1 MISDFKLTMNT
12 NLDKLQNNMTKIRHF
27 YKKNSSNPILI
38 ALIALLIFSIFYF
51 LGRFLWNKY
60 HDLIVKQEKEP
71 LLIKEMRDATE
82 SSKILAKAIPI
93 SNFGQGYS
101 ISVWLYINEY
111 KLGKWKH
118 VLHKGD
124 DKFIKLQ
131 PGIWLHPETN
141 KLLVRFD
148 TVDKRFKYNNNK
160 IFTSMKSSM
169 YKEPQQIF
177 VHSDYQ
183 DKYQSKIN
191 SNLSKVQISEHT
203 VEDVKQWCKEN
214 ENCVGFFGII
224 KANGERPENDK
235 NSIEYAEVP
244 DVNESN
250 YTLITE
256 NNNSYDNHIGTF
268 ISSRNLNSLHPEVEL
283 NNDNS
288 IEVENIPLNRWV
300 HLVVVTNIQ
309 TAEVYIDGTLKES
322 KVLSSSIDN
331 NNGDL
336 WITQEGGFNGL
347 INQLKYFNRS
357 LSYKEIKKLYS
368 CGPTCWQ
375 WPNLEKKTQEMYKEI
390 KSTVTKTKD
399 RIKNTAELTADSI
412 KNSTD
417 NIIDNLY

>member
-1 MISDFKLTMNT
+1 
-12 NLDKLQNNMTKIRHF
+12 
-27 YKKNSSNPILI
+27 
-38 ALIALLIFSIFYF
+38 
-51 LGRFLWNKY
+51 
-60 HDLIVKQEKEP
+60 
-71 LLIKEMRDATE
+71 
-82 SSKILAKAIPI
+82 
-93 SNFGQGYS
+93 
-101 ISVWLYINEY
+101 
-111 KLGKWKH
+111 
-118 VLHKGD
+118 
-124 DKFIKLQ
+124 
-131 PGIWLHPETN
+131 
-141 KLLVRFD
+141 
-148 TVDKRFKYNNNK
+148 
-160 IFTSMKSSM
+160 MKSSM

-224 KANGERPENDK
+224 KANGQRPENDK

-244 DVNESN
+244 DINESN
-250 YTLITE
+250 YTLVTE
-256 NNNSYDNHIGTF
+256 NNTSYDNHIGTF
-268 ISSRNLNSLHPEVEL
+268 ISSRNLNSLHPEVES

-368 CGPTCWQ
+368 CGQ
-375 WPNLEKKTQEMYKEI
+375 LLAMAYLEKKHK
-390 KSTVTKTKD
+390 KF
-399 RIKNTAELTADSI
+399 IKN
-412 KNSTD
+412 
-417 NIIDNLY
+417 